1 MQVFKNFI
9 DEDVPVYIKKQNIK
23 KKEDTIIVFN
33 IYNLGHFRF
42 KLVNNQLISM
52 NPINKLQ
59 QFVEWCELTLVNLD
73 DCYDFRNI
81 TLSQINTLYK
91 YIHLYNQEHN
101 YYEIPEGVLWEYIRD
116 NKGEW
121 SNAYYEKI
129 DEMVMTNGKVD
140 HNDLPNFGNPIGIL
154 CSTIIDGEIEFGYS
168 LCNIS
173 AGDKFNLKTGMEI
186 ALSRCEEDEF
196 DIPQSILNQFDKFKT
211 RSVKYFKQCESFI
224 SEGPSE
230 TDETTPNNNKDT
242 FQCIL
247 EKLMKFDSD
256 IKMVIEKKDDLIKI
270 HFE

>member
-1 MQVFKNFI
+1 
-9 DEDVPVYIKKQNIK
+9 
-23 KKEDTIIVFN
+23 
-33 IYNLGHFRF
+33 
-42 KLVNNQLISM
+42 
-52 NPINKLQ
+52 
-59 QFVEWCELTLVNLD
+59 
-73 DCYDFRNI
+73 
-81 TLSQINTLYK
+81 
-91 YIHLYNQEHN
+91 
-101 YYEIPEGVLWEYIRD
+101 
-116 NKGEW
+116 
-121 SNAYYEKI
+121 
-129 DEMVMTNGKVD
+129 MTNGKVD

-186 ALSRCEEDEF
+186 ALSRCEEEEF

-230 TDETTPNNNKDT
+230 TDETIPNNNKDT

-256 IKMVIEKKDDLIKI
+256 IKMVIEKKDDIIKI